1 MNPDCTP
8 LGLIKESLANK
19 EITYH
24 GYNYAHLLTNV
35 ILISERVVTY
45 FFLLTII
52 LHFKC

>member
-8 LGLIKESLANK
+8 LGLIKESLTNR

-24 GYNYAHLLTNV
+24 GYNYVQLLTNV
-35 ILISERVVTY
+35 ILISEKVVTC

-52 LHFKC
+52 HHFKC